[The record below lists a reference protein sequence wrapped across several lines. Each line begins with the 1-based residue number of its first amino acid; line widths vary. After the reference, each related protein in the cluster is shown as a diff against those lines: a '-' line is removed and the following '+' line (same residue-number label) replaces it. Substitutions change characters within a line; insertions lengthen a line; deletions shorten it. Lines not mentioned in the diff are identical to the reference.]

1 MTYSQGTEYIRT
13 LLDESG
19 IEMYTDDDIYRCIG
33 EAQIAKAREYYYRGE
48 KEAVRPLYRE
58 DIITGNVGALSE
70 TPMNIEVCMLKTQ
83 TAQTD
88 YRIGAEYVEPLE
100 YQRYQFP
107 NTSVSNT
114 RSGRAEYTYDNNL
127 IKHNGIAAMVCYYK
141 LPDTTPPAAQIPLA
155 EYCHP
160 QIIDY
165 AAAMLFKKEVP
176 DTDHAAIGSLYDIEA
191 ILQSSMNVNN

>member
-1 MTYSQGTEYIRT
+1 MTYSEGVAYIRM

-19 IEMYTDDDIYRCIG
+19 VEMYTDDDIYKCIG
-33 EAQIAKAREYYYRGE
+33 EAQIAKVREYYYRGE

-58 DIITGNVGALSE
+58 DFITGSSGALSE
-70 TPMNIEVCMLKTQ
+70 TPMNIEVCMIKTQ
-83 TAQTD
+83 VAQTE

-107 NTSVSNT
+107 NPSVSNT

-141 LPDTTPPAAQIPLA
+141 LPNTTPPAAQIPLA
-155 EYCHP
+155 EYCHA

-165 AAAMLFKKEVP
+165 AAAMIFKSEVP
-176 DTDHAAIGSLYDIEA
+176 DQDHGAVGSLYDIEA
-191 ILQSSMNVNN
+191 ILASSMSNN

>member
-1 MTYSQGTEYIRT
+1 MTYSQGVEYIRT

-58 DIITGNVGALSE
+58 DIITGSSGALSE

-83 TAQTD
+83 VVQTD

-107 NTSVSNT
+107 NNSVSNT

-191 ILQSSMNVNN
+191 ILASSMSNN

>member
-1 MTYSQGTEYIRT
+1 MTYSQGIEYIRT

-19 IEMYTDDDIYRCIG
+19 IEMYTDEDIYRCIG

-58 DIITGNVGALSE
+58 DIITGSVGALSE

-83 TAQTD
+83 VVQTD

-107 NTSVSNT
+107 NNSVSNT

-191 ILQSSMNVNN
+191 ILVSSMSNN